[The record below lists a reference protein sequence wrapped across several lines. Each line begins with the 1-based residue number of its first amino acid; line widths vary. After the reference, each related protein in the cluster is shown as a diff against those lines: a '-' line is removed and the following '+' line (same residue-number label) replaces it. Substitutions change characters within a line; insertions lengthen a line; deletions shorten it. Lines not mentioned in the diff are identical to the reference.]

1 MITPGATDAM
11 PIMRRRYEAD
21 ASELRK
27 AGENQMVIAVPMSL
41 LEPHARQADKNH
53 GQTLRG
59 LKSRGGLSACEAVAI
74 IEDRDWRA
82 MNVVDSNRRIRSAIL
97 ALGED
102 DEANRT

>member
-1 MITPGATDAM
+1 MSAPGATDAM
-11 PIMRRRYEAD
+11 PIMRRRYEVD

-27 AGENQMVIAVPMSL
+27 AGETQMVISVPMSL
-41 LEPHARQADKNH
+41 LEPHSRQADRNH

-82 MNVVDSNRRIRSAIL
+82 MDVVDSNRRIRAAIL
-97 ALGED
+97 AIGED
-102 DEANRT
+102 NEHS

>member
-1 MITPGATDAM
+1 M

-21 ASELRK
+21 ASDLRR
-27 AGENQMVIAVPMSL
+27 AGESQMVIAVPMRL
-41 LEPHARQADKNH
+41 LEPHALQADRNH

-82 MNVVDSNRRIRSAIL
+82 MDAVASNRQLRTAI
-97 ALGED
+97 GSGD
-102 DEANRT
+102 SP